1 MIAGEEKPDGGSFK
15 VGETVQLMYVNQTR
29 DSVDREKTV
38 FESISNNSDEMML
51 GTRSVKSRAYLSW
64 FNFRGGDQQ
73 KPVSG
78 LSGGELN
85 RLNLARSVCQGG
97 NLLLLDEPTN
107 DADAFFL
114 QRLENALLSFAGC
127 AICVSHDRFF
137 LDRVATHILAFEGD
151 VAGQEGKVV
160 FFDGNFESYEQ
171 DKKKRLG
178 ETMPSRMKFAK
189 LPAL

>member
-1 MIAGEEKPDGGSFK
+1 MIAGEETPDEGTFR
-15 VGETVQLMYVNQTR
+15 VGETVSLMYVSQTR
-29 DSVDREKTV
+29 DSIDRDKTV
-38 FESISNNSDEMML
+38 FEAIADNNDDMEL
-51 GTRSVKSRAYLSW
+51 GSRTVKSRAYLSW

-73 KPVSG
+73 KPVNS

-85 RLNLARSVCQGG
+85 RLNLARAVSQGG

-114 QRLENALLSFAGC
+114 QSLENALLGFAGC
-127 AICVSHDRFF
+127 VVCVSHDRFF
-137 LDRVATHILAFEGD
+137 LDRIATHILAFEGD
-151 VAGQEGKVV
+151 VEGQEGKVV
-160 FFDGNFESYEQ
+160 FYDGNFASYEA

-178 ETMPSRMKFAK
+178 ETLPSRMKFAK